1 MSFWNSTAC
10 FSIESGSLSVVLSPD
25 EETAGAKIAS
35 ACPEKLGCCS
45 QSCYGLTQARGRYA
59 HWARTHLHREAL
71 REVSRCR
78 YAALDRM
85 LHRPTETYVG
95 DPEHC
100 REMDDSPDDPSVA
113 NAWDSGILGGIARA
127 GFSHRENALPD
138 PLNY

>member
-1 MSFWNSTAC
+1 MSFWDSTAC

-35 ACPEKLGCCS
+35 ACPEKLGC
-45 QSCYGLTQARGRYA
+45 CYGLTQARGRYA

-100 REMDDSPDDPSVA
+100 REMDDSPDDPGVA

-127 GFSHRENALPD
+127 GFSHRESALPD

>member
-1 MSFWNSTAC
+1 MSFWDSTAC

-35 ACPEKLGCCS
+35 ACPEKLGCC
-45 QSCYGLTQARGRYA
+45 YGLTQARGRYA

-78 YAALDRM
+78 HAALDRM
-85 LHRPTETYVG
+85 LHRPTETYLG

-100 REMDDSPDDPSVA
+100 PGTVLTD
-113 NAWDSGILGGIARA
+113 
-127 GFSHRENALPD
+127 
-138 PLNY
+138 